1 MKLQV
6 SSFGPIL
13 MFGLGLTLSGCSL
26 FGGTPPG
33 LYSFDLLNKDLA
45 KRVKDQILGPD
56 NPRHSDFLVGL
67 TVSSDPIG
75 TIYRPDSVSRAIS
88 KSACT
93 DVTPATVNAFY
104 FPSEFNLT
112 KEAAVALGL
121 DPALTKL
128 AELGINLSGKQ
139 TINLKFAKNT
149 QTDLDDQQVAN
160 VISLNQTCKAAIDG
174 KEVRFVRGY
183 VSVKRDFSAS
193 ADNKFDINVKAV
205 KVGTLTIKPVAGSR
219 EVKIVDDEP
228 SNFIQIIQMV
238 RGASPGG
245 VPGGLPGG
253 IHGVMP
259 PSITSGPVNL
269 AQDKGLTY
277 IQIDASDTTDNA
289 VVLQQKLRS
298 QNILVADDIE
308 KIQGSQMPAATQV
321 RYFNTSDK
329 AKAER
334 ILASVR
340 ALKPDAVSIR
350 IGLPAPLGQIE
361 VWLTR

>member
-1 MKLQV
+1 MKIKT
-6 SSFGPIL
+6 STFGPIL
-13 MFGLGLTLSGCSL
+13 LSVLGLTLSGCSL
-26 FGGTPPG
+26 FGGTPPE

-56 NPRHSDFLVGL
+56 NLRHSDFIVGL

-75 TIYRPDSVSRAIS
+75 TIYRSDSISRAIS

-93 DVTPATVNAFY
+93 TVTPASVSAFY

-139 TINLKFAKNT
+139 GINLKFSKNT
-149 QTDLDDQQVAN
+149 QTELDDQQVAN

-174 KEVRFVRGY
+174 QEVRFVRGY

-193 ADNKFDINVKAV
+193 ASNNFDINVKAE
-205 KVGTLTIKPVAGSR
+205 KIGTLTIKPVAGSR

-228 SNFIQIIQMV
+228 SNFIQIIQVV
-238 RGASPGG
+238 RGALPGG
-245 VPGGLPGG
+245 APGGLPGG

-259 PSITSGPVNL
+259 PSITPRPVDL

-277 IQIDASDTTDNA
+277 IQIDASDTTNNA
-289 VVLQQKLRS
+289 VDLQKRLRS
-298 QNILVADDIE
+298 QNILVASDIE
-308 KIQGSQMPAATQV
+308 KIKASQMPAVTQV
-321 RYFNTSDK
+321 RYFNATDK

-340 ALKPDAVSIR
+340 ELKPDAVSIR
-350 IGLPAPLGQIE
+350 VGLPAPIGQTEI
-361 VWLTR
+361 WLTR